1 MSLPGKLGKAWRR
14 LSALSTSGDR
24 LARIESQMGAT
35 LNRLEPLLARAQL
48 DRELEKIA
56 RVDPK
61 RLELHG
67 FRALSQYDADGI
79 LAEIFRRIGEE
90 HRSFVEFGTGDG
102 LENNTAYL
110 LGQGW
115 RGLWLEGDETMH
127 QAQLRN
133 YPAAIEAGR
142 LRCVRSF
149 LTRENIN
156 EVIRSAGSSGP
167 IDLLSVD
174 IDGNDYHLWEALT
187 VVEPRV
193 VVAEYNAYVP
203 PPLRWVMAYN
213 PTYEWDQRS
222 TYFGASLASFEAL
235 AKRKGLRLVGCD
247 IVGLNAFFVR
257 EDLCGDRFS
266 PGDSRTFWRPRS
278 WWLDRAFASPPVPFG
293 RPYEER

>member
-1 MSLPGKLGKAWRR
+1 MSLPRRFGKVWRR
-14 LSALSTSGDR
+14 LAALSASGDR
-24 LARIESQMGAT
+24 LARIESQMNASLG
-35 LNRLEPLLARAQL
+35 RLEPLLACAQL

-56 RVDPK
+56 RVDPR

-79 LAEIFRRIGEE
+79 VAEIFRRIGEE

-115 RGLWLEGDETMH
+115 RGLWLEGDESMH
-127 QAQLRN
+127 KAQLRN
-133 YPAAIEAGR
+133 YPAAIEASR

-156 EVIRSAGSSGP
+156 EVIRGAGRSGP

-203 PPLRWVMAYN
+203 PPLRWVMAYD

-257 EDLCGDRFS
+257 EELCGDRFS
-266 PGDSRTFWRPRS
+266 AGDSRTFWRPRS
-278 WWLDRAFASPPVPFG
+278 WWLDRAFAGAPVPYG

>member
-1 MSLPGKLGKAWRR
+1 MTIKEVWRR
-14 LSALSTSGDR
+14 LVSLSNAGDR
-24 LARIESQMGAT
+24 LARIELQMSNSLT
-35 LNRLEPLLARAQL
+35 RLEPLLARAQL
-48 DRELEKIA
+48 DREMEKIA
-56 RVDPK
+56 RSDPK
-61 RLELHG
+61 RLEPHG

-110 LGQGW
+110 LCQGW
-115 RGLWLEGDETMH
+115 RGLWIEGDESMH
-127 QAQLRN
+127 QGQLRN
-133 YPAAIEAGR
+133 YPSAIRAGR
-142 LRCVRSF
+142 LACVRSF

-156 EVIRSAGSSGP
+156 EVIKKAGSSGP

-193 VVAEYNAYVP
+193 VVAEYNGYVP
-203 PPLRWVMAYN
+203 PPVRWVMAYD
-213 PTYEWDQRS
+213 PTYEWDGRS

-266 PGDSRTFWRPRS
+266 HGDSRTFWRPRR
-278 WWLDRAFASPPVPFG
+278 WWLDRAFATSPIPFG
-293 RPYEER
+293 RPYEEK

>member
-1 MSLPGKLGKAWRR
+1 MS
-14 LSALSTSGDR
+14 
-24 LARIESQMGAT
+24 AT

-56 RVDPK
+56 RADPK

-115 RGLWLEGDETMH
+115 RGVWLEGDEQMH

-156 EVIRSAGSSGP
+156 EVIRGAGASGP

-235 AKRKGLRLVGCD
+235 ARRKGLRLVGCD

-278 WWLDRAFASPPVPFG
+278 WWLDRAFAGPPVPFG